1 MDIEESTWRYKQLRQ
16 YPGIHRTGLA
26 SSPISM
32 GLLTRGFFVKEITIT
47 WYVGFFRLAIGCP
60 LAMFLVRS
68 LAFSVLVESRGLLPC
83 VDVVLS
89 IRRGGVAA

>member
-1 MDIEESTWRYKQLRQ
+1 MD
-16 YPGIHRTGLA
+16 
-26 SSPISM
+26 
-32 GLLTRGFFVKEITIT
+32 LLTRVFFVKEITIT
-47 WYVGFFRLAIGCP
+47 WYVGSFRLAIGCP
-60 LAMFLVRS
+60 LAMFLVCS